1 MAENERRRNEKEQEV
16 NAPAATTMVGNS
28 NDVGGSLGNGQ
39 EEKVTAAGTPTAVH
53 ATDVVAVENSSPDGG
68 DGGSVLRPSNSDDA
82 AAARMAELAAIAAVT
97 GGDDDS
103 TSSSSSS
110 GGGGGGGEDDADP
123 WSADLTADGIP
134 SPPSSAPAANTA
146 AATTATTASTASGP
160 GVFNRLSSLRT
171 TISTTASSA
180 KSSVLSNPT
189 VRQAQ
194 GRSWRENAG
203 ALVGGGLAMA
213 KDELTKTV
221 GGGGG
226 EDDAADDGDSSDN
239 DDSSAGSSSESG
251 SDDDS
256 SSRDTD
262 TGGLGDEEDEYTSGA
277 EGIMYSESQEVE
289 AGGAAAVAAGAAAS
303 KSVVAEGGIKSR
315 LDDGDNSRNANN
327 DNEEERKMT
336 EMEIEEELPMAKAT
350 TTSAASARWFSAR
363 RTALDSV
370 ATGFRGRYNDKPST
384 EQAGGTAAA
393 AAMDETSASA
403 AAAASAA
410 ETGFVDTV
418 RAMDLGIVS
427 ISPNDDDNKTSPASP
442 SPLHSPLLV
451 PSPKPPVTIG
461 PATGRQPPADPQA
474 DQVQRILSFGPE
486 MDALMATLKPDQ
498 YPMLL
503 GRGMLGVNL
512 RQTYG
517 QDQNGSGGLGSCG
530 VYVDYVVPR
539 GNADRSGVVRVGDR
553 LVKVGEDSVVRGT
566 IGDVPQRI
574 AAMKRPGV
582 LVLASGKELRGKGSE
597 EDVCADGT
605 LDWVDVSIGLINTL
619 AGDVQERQ
627 LIQPKLDE
635 VEGKKAVSGGEAD
648 GVDGTPI
655 PLQRDVSLLDAEDT
669 GDEEDSNDAEPLT
682 DKEEAMEEGKS
693 HAGPHGESPYN
704 LVPRVGVTTS
714 SYPSAS
720 VCEELVKLAT
730 KRANPFGSISSGTIN
745 SLFEDLEMM
754 EENVDDTGGDQEM
767 GDVMN
772 LAKRMKDA
780 FHNAFIHICL
790 DPRSS
795 PFLVAHMEFED
806 KKAVEARKQ
815 AVKEMGL
822 PPSDVDEEL
831 DRRNSAAILLEYYL
845 ELLSHLVVMDA
856 TPAGRRTEIEI
867 RLADSFRDLTTSN
880 LLTDRDTL
888 AEVKSTLDD
897 MLVKGSAKKVDA
909 DFLAKLRIMTG
920 KSIAVSPQFVTF
932 LLGDQCARMR
942 AYLHKTAPYVNV
954 PLSPLVDGAISV
966 RRSKTPSIN
975 GAHAH
980 NHLLFAML
988 HLICRYEID
997 EDYEEAKQGFP
1008 IPEQDRR
1015 RIAGSAGGLACAL
1028 FIRGTMLPCIDEAE
1042 KSLAERDSNGADR
1055 ERQSKEEEEACYKSL
1070 IASCEQLWEAYVAPA
1085 GGILDDILFDDTERA
1100 TCLVNDV
1107 RRALVAAISVGDRPK
1122 GVVEKATVSDDDRG
1136 LKVVRAVVSSTELK
1150 VSLSKLA
1157 EQLVHDYAVAIQP
1170 EFRKHMFHE
1179 WVCGEVQRWAQ
1190 KEAKSP
1196 PDYSGTGD
1204 ALSKGVYPLSN
1215 GSITRLMRRVELPKG
1230 VSQHRPQRIASTT
1243 SISTPPKIKADN
1255 HTAGQLPHSPQ
1266 QNINAE
1272 YAIVFGN
1279 DEGMDST
1286 GRVLDPS
1293 LAVDFGA
1300 VRRFACVKLRGQAD
1314 EPSLDE
1320 DDIPPT
1326 LENYAVVPPIRE
1338 LPFADIIDEGRLST
1352 DGWEVSLVNFMVPNA
1367 NPGAAETTDDA
1378 EGPFIYGVSLVFNQI
1393 VDDDGGDD
1401 QADDNGSDEALQYT
1415 TELDY
1420 IGPSCEEPTSPSKM
1434 DTDGSNNGFVT
1445 PSKGLNH
1452 QQVTFQSPITV
1463 SRPKN
1468 EDGGETSEVVRKI
1481 RVSAQTPEFN
1491 RRLREMRWSERVK
1504 KRKTS
1509 GGGGATVGIALVSGR
1524 NSIPAMRDTLS
1535 QLFDDYT
1542 NVGLNEDEASADLV
1556 GDHAQRVCDL
1566 LVDILG
1572 TLSQINVEREA
1583 LNCILEP
1590 YIDYGSSQWIPRPLS
1605 EQSREFAST
1614 SGLELIQ
1621 SLPPI
1626 PLALLFLTIL
1636 LEQKIVLSS
1645 RRRSVIVSAT
1655 MALRSMMNPLT
1666 WAHLFVPLVPASMAG
1681 DLIHYPAPFILG
1693 VPSEDEDSMVLLNSL
1708 PADVT
1713 LVDLDVGRVILA
1725 RRLSNEEGM
1734 NAGMLRSQVLF
1745 LAETLGS
1752 VFGCKMQGPTWR
1764 CDSPLRRFSPT
1775 QGQALPPSAVGAG
1788 GTDHS
1793 KDWSEFAAIKQICK
1807 EFIVELLSGARSCC
1821 YWIEE
1826 KHPGRGTTDTH
1837 ECSVLFDEDRF
1848 FSIKSL
1854 RSEGR
1859 YMPLLMGQQLF
1870 GSNTSSSDDL
1880 DEPIG
1885 RDTILALNPDDFD
1898 LVLEVFL
1905 RCQGMSTYISSR
1917 KKQSM
1922 AFH

>member
-1 MAENERRRNEKEQEV
+1 MAENERHNNEKGE
-16 NAPAATTMVGNS
+16 AKAAAATTMVGN
-28 NDVGGSLGNGQ
+28 DGGSLDDGQ
-39 EEKVTAAGTPTAVH
+39 EENVTAATPAAVH
-53 ATDVVAVENSSPDGG
+53 AADVAVENSSPSAAAAAASGQQQD
-68 DGGSVLRPSNSDDA
+68 GSVLRPSNSDDA

-110 GGGGGGGEDDADP
+110 GGGGGEDADP

-134 SPPSSAPAANTA
+134 APPAATSSAAAADTA
-146 AATTATTASTASGP
+146 AAAAAATGP
-160 GVFNRLSSLRT
+160 GMLNRLSSLRT
-171 TISTTASSA
+171 TISTTANSA

-189 VRQAQ
+189 VKQAQ

-221 GGGGG
+221 GGGVSAAGG
-226 EDDAADDGDSSDN
+226 DNDDAADGDSSDN
-239 DDSSAGSSSESG
+239 ESSGSESSG
-251 SDDDS
+251 SSDDDS
-256 SSRDTD
+256 SSSSSARDTD
-262 TGGLGDEEDEYTSGA
+262 TGLGDEEDEYTSGA
-277 EGIMYSESQEVE
+277 EGIMYSESQEAE
-289 AGGAAAVAAGAAAS
+289 AGGGAAAAAA
-303 KSVVAEGGIKSR
+303 KSVVAAAGIKSR
-315 LDDGDNSRNANN
+315 LDDGDNTNTAHN
-327 DNEEERKMT
+327 DNEERMMMT
-336 EMEIEEELPMAKAT
+336 EMEIEEELPMAEAT

-384 EQAGGTAAA
+384 EQPAAA
-393 AAMDETSASA
+393 ASMAETSASA
-403 AAAASAA
+403 AAAAAA
-410 ETGFVDTV
+410 ETGLVDAV

-427 ISPNDDDNKTSPASP
+427 ISPNNDDNKSSTASP
-442 SPLHSPLLV
+442 SPLHSPLLL
-451 PSPKPPVTIG
+451 PSPKAPVTMG
-461 PATGRQPPADPQA
+461 PATGKQPPADPQA

-486 MDALMATLKPDQ
+486 MDALMSTLKPDQ

-517 QDQNGSGGLGSCG
+517 QDQNGAGGLGSCG

-539 GNADRSGVVRVGDR
+539 GNADRSGVVRAGDR

-582 LVLASGKELRGKGSE
+582 LVLASGKELGDRSNK

-605 LDWVDVSIGLINTL
+605 LDWVDVSIGLINAL
-619 AGDVQERQ
+619 AGDVQESQ

-635 VEGKKAVSGGEAD
+635 VEGEKAVSGEAD
-648 GVDGTPI
+648 GVDATPI

-669 GDEEDSNDAEPLT
+669 GDEEDSNDAEPLA
-682 DKEEAMEEGKS
+682 DKEEATEEGKS
-693 HAGPHGESPYN
+693 HSGPHYESPYN
-704 LVPRVGVTTS
+704 LVPSVGVTTS

-720 VCEELVKLAT
+720 VCQELVNLAT

-754 EENVDDTGGDQEM
+754 EESVDDTGGDQKM
-767 GDVMN
+767 GDDMK

-780 FHNAFIHICL
+780 FHKALIHICL

-845 ELLSHLVVMDA
+845 ELLSYLVIIDA

-942 AYLHKTAPYVNV
+942 AYLHKTTPYVNV

-966 RRSKTPSIN
+966 RRSKTPSTN
-975 GAHAH
+975 AAHAH

-997 EDYEEAKQGFP
+997 EDCEEAKQGFP
-1008 IPEQDRR
+1008 IPEKDRR

-1042 KSLAERDSNGADR
+1042 KSLAERDSDGADC
-1055 ERQSKEEEEACYKSL
+1055 EKQSKEEEQACYKSL
-1070 IASCEQLWEAYVAPA
+1070 ISSCEQLWESYVAPA
-1085 GGILDDILFDDTERA
+1085 GGILDDIIFDDTERA

-1122 GVVEKATVSDDDRG
+1122 GVVEKATVGDDDRG

-1157 EQLVHDYAVAIQP
+1157 EELVHDYAVAIQP
-1170 EFRKHMFHE
+1170 EYRKHMFHE

-1204 ALSKGVYPLSN
+1204 ALSKGIYLLSD

-1230 VSQHRPQRIASTT
+1230 VSQHRPQRIAST
-1243 SISTPPKIKADN
+1243 SIVPPPKIKADN
-1255 HTAGQLPHSPQ
+1255 DTAGQPPHSPQ
-1266 QNINAE
+1266 RNINAE

-1367 NPGAAETTDDA
+1367 NPGAAESTDDA
-1378 EGPFIYGVSLVFNQI
+1378 EGSFIYGVSLVFNQI
-1393 VDDDGGDD
+1393 VDDDDD
-1401 QADDNGSDEALQYT
+1401 DVQADDNDNDEAPKYT
-1415 TELDY
+1415 TELEY
-1420 IGPSCEEPTSPSKM
+1420 VGPTFEKPTPPSKM
-1434 DTDGSNNGFVT
+1434 DTDGSDSGFVT

-1463 SRPKN
+1463 SRSKN

-1542 NVGLNEDEASADLV
+1542 NVGLNEEGTSADLV
-1556 GDHAQRVCDL
+1556 GDQAQRVCDL

-1645 RRRSVIVSAT
+1645 RRRSVLVSAT
-1655 MALRSMMNPLT
+1655 TALRSMMSPLT
-1666 WAHLFVPLVPASMAG
+1666 WAHLFVPLVPASTG
-1681 DLIHYPAPFILG
+1681 W
-1693 VPSEDEDSMVLLNSL
+1693 
-1708 PADVT
+1708 
-1713 LVDLDVGRVILA
+1713 R
-1725 RRLSNEEGM
+1725 SN
-1734 NAGMLRSQVLF
+1734 
-1745 LAETLGS
+1745 
-1752 VFGCKMQGPTWR
+1752 P
-1764 CDSPLRRFSPT
+1764 
-1775 QGQALPPSAVGAG
+1775 
-1788 GTDHS
+1788 
-1793 KDWSEFAAIKQICK
+1793 
-1807 EFIVELLSGARSCC
+1807 LSGSI
-1821 YWIEE
+1821 Y
-1826 KHPGRGTTDTH
+1826 PGRPVRG
-1837 ECSVLFDEDRF
+1837 
-1848 FSIKSL
+1848 
-1854 RSEGR
+1854 
-1859 YMPLLMGQQLF
+1859 
-1870 GSNTSSSDDL
+1870 
-1880 DEPIG
+1880 
-1885 RDTILALNPDDFD
+1885 
-1898 LVLEVFL
+1898 
-1905 RCQGMSTYISSR
+1905 
-1917 KKQSM
+1917 
-1922 AFH
+1922 